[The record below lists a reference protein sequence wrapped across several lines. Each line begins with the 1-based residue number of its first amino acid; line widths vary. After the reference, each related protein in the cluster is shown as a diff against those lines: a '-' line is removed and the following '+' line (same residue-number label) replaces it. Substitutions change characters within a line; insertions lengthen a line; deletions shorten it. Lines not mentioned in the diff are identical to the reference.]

1 MEILVLNFGSSSL
14 KFQFFLKKDLPVQA
28 AELIEQI
35 GDEDSAARLSYVDFS
50 L

>member
-14 KFQFFLKKDLPVQA
+14 KFQFFLKKDLPVLA